1 MMYFTKLVQVQTC
14 VSLTYF
20 PRYDHDIS
28 TTTNY
33 IPLKFYIC
41 TNQVHKST
49 DQISHIVQSS
59 VVERPGLERENI
71 LSPCY
76 CHQISTMLCLLLRLT
91 MDSSCEICS
100 IAYFT
105 STREGHGAMFRVW
118 RSADVAACRAV
129 WNPAWCRIF
138 REISCFSPLNLGA
151 LLKGPLGMRHFQ
163 CCQF

>member
-1 MMYFTKLVQVQTC
+1 MWAWPISKDMISPQLQIIFLWSFISVRIKFIKVQT
-14 VSLTYF
+14 
-20 PRYDHDIS
+20 RYHTLS
-28 TTTNY
+28 NHQWSRG
-33 IPLKFYIC
+33 L
-41 TNQVHKST
+41 
-49 DQISHIVQSS
+49 
-59 VVERPGLERENI
+59 GLERENI

-76 CHQISTMLCLLLRLT
+76 CHQISTMLCLLLRQT

-100 IAYFT
+100 IDYFT

-163 CCQF
+163 CCQFWKFNLYEAI